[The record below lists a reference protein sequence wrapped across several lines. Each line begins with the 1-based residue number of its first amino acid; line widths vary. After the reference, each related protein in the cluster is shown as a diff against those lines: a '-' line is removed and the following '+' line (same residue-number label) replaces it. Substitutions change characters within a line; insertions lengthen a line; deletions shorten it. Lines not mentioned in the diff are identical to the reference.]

1 MRTLPPLVL
10 LGRLLLLIPC
20 ALLAAC
26 INTGNRGVPIPTQ
39 TTLAG
44 ESPGEVLVIVL
55 PGRWDNVEV
64 MAESGIVEAV
74 QAAWP
79 DADVLLTSATMA
91 YYTDGQLP
99 TRLHQQVVQPA
110 RADGYRRI
118 WMMGA
123 SMGGM
128 GTLLYE
134 QAHPGELDG
143 LVLLAPFLGG
153 RGVLREIDEAGG
165 IAGWDPGPEPA
176 QVGRS
181 NYDRELW
188 RYLQTWL
195 ADPALGQRTWLAY
208 GDEDRLRNAVPVFAP
223 LIPDA
228 HILERPG
235 GHAWNVWVPAAADVL
250 RAARA
255 GSDPGS
261 ATGVDRP

>member
-1 MRTLPPLVL
+1 MNIHQYAFRAIVAALV
-10 LGRLLLLIPC
+10 
-20 ALLAAC
+20 ALAVSAC
-26 INTGNRGVPIPTQ
+26 GNMGDRRAPIPTA
-39 TTLAG
+39 TTSSAKA
-44 ESPGEVLVIVL
+44 PGEVLVVVL

-64 MAESGIVEAV
+64 MQGSGITESI

-79 DADVLLTSATMA
+79 EADVLLTSATMA

-99 TRLHQQVVQPA
+99 ARLHEQVIAPA
-110 RADGYRRI
+110 RARGYREI

-134 QAHPGELDG
+134 QAYPGELDG
-143 LVLLAPFLGG
+143 LVLLAPFMGG
-153 RGVLREIDEAGG
+153 RGVLREISESGG
-165 IAGWDPGPEPA
+165 IADWDPGPEPA

-208 GDEDRLRNAVPVFAP
+208 GADDRLRNAVPVFAP
-223 LIPDA
+223 LVPDA

-235 GHAWNVWVPAAADVL
+235 GHAWTVWVPAAGDVL

-255 GSDPGS
+255 GTNQGT